1 MELLLENNLSNSLE
15 QKQNGFL
22 KNILGKAINNGINIG
37 IRYLLPNVVEDKV
50 IELKDNLIKFG
61 LKDGISKTVQSIIE
75 TGKSA
80 IGIFTGNFENV
91 NQINEAVKNGGVLD
105 SVSELVDNIFNKLK
119 TSGKID
125 NATFKVISNG
135 KNAILNN
142 VEKNISVT
150 LTNQIK
156 STELLGK
163 YISNWKQYYSNQNFY
178 GMEKEYSKIKSELN
192 KLVPIENTINNARN
206 IEMIHNLIKNNGQ
219 KFDLTQTEQEL
230 VEKFSLI

>member
-125 NATFKVISNG
+125 NATFKVIRNG

-163 YISNWKQYYSNQNFY
+163 YMSNWKQYYSNQNFY